1 MAPPATHSQHCSRD
15 NFVHDSTF
23 ELHDLPC
30 LEVTDSE
37 VINYDAVRLQ
47 VTEWSHDSSKGEE
60 GRISSF
66 STTGESEEES
76 LPGTSARGDRSLD
89 MRMDE

>member
-47 VTEWSHDSSKGEE
+47 VTEWSHQVTAPRVKK
-60 GRISSF
+60 
-66 STTGESEEES
+66 EES
-76 LPGTSARGDRSLD
+76 PPSPQQVSLKKNHFQELLLEATD
-89 MRMDE
+89 H